1 VAVSNAVTTEPRPGE
16 PATVGT
22 AWSNWSPGSSTP
34 RSHRRRGPIT
44 EVEWICARAERLDGV
59 ERARLLR
66 ALSAPEPDRSRA
78 GSRILASRHRI
89 AWFLALCCLGL
100 IPWTIGLA
108 VTLPRS
114 YLVATWP
121 LAWTGFDIVLLG
133 CLGTTAW
140 ALWKQRQVAVVAS
153 MVTSVLLLCDA
164 WFDIVTAHSGR
175 CLVLS
180 VITAVFAEI
189 PIAMLLG
196 LISVRLL
203 RASGRAAR
211 GVGMSSASL
220 WRTPLAKPM
229 GSALRPDHASSPT
242 NPAGAGAEEV
252 GGNAVRTASP

>member
-1 VAVSNAVTTEPRPGE
+1 
-16 PATVGT
+16 
-22 AWSNWSPGSSTP
+22 
-34 RSHRRRGPIT
+34 
-44 EVEWICARAERLDGV
+44 
-59 ERARLLR
+59 
-66 ALSAPEPDRSRA
+66 
-78 GSRILASRHRI
+78 
-89 AWFLALCCLGL
+89 
-100 IPWTIGLA
+100 
-108 VTLPRS
+108 LPRS

-175 CLVLS
+175 CLILS

-211 GVGMSSASL
+211 GVGTPSVSL
-220 WRTPLAKPM
+220 WRTPLGKPM

-242 NPAGAGAEEV
+242 SPAGGAAQEAGGKHSSDSIALSGAGGSDVWPPTRVTHQTGTTTRARKAEK
-252 GGNAVRTASP
+252 